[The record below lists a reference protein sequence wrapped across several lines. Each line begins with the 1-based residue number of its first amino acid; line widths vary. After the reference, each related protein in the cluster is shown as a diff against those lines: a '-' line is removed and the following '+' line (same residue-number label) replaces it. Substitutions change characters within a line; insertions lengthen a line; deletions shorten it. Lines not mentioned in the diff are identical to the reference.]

1 VTTLLV
7 LFAAIGLA
15 PFVVGLILARR
26 DIVPISVSS
35 LTGSVLLCA
44 LAFNLTFFWQELWLV
59 IPKALTPGLH
69 PILFHNDH
77 DWTGSVPIAELL
89 QGTGAVATFI
99 SGFGFAYLLSRL
111 RKVSGSW
118 RLFCFWMAFQGLY
131 QSLTQLAV
139 GTVLPGNDVGRALA
153 YLNVGQAG
161 RMALLL
167 VAVAAMAYTALT
179 LVRRF
184 PTEEAA
190 SSLPSATTPGVLLI
204 SALLA
209 VLLVIPFRLP
219 RNLIEAALIPLIVN
233 VIGAGWA
240 ILAVAILPAGP
251 HASKPVHAAIAGPAI
266 SLVAVLLV
274 FQLIL
279 RRGISL

>member
-1 VTTLLV
+1 MTTLIL
-7 LFAAIGLA
+7 LFATIGLA
-15 PFVVGLILARR
+15 PLALGLILSRR
-26 DIVPISVSS
+26 RLLAISASS
-35 LTGSVLLCA
+35 VTGSVLLCA

-77 DWTGSVPIAELL
+77 DWSGSAPITELL
-89 QGTGAVATFI
+89 QGSGAVATFI
-99 SGFGFAYLLSRL
+99 TGLGFAYSLTRL
-111 RKVSGSW
+111 RNASSSL

-139 GTVLPGNDVGRALA
+139 GTLLPGNDVGRALA

-161 RMALLL
+161 RIALLL

-179 LVRRF
+179 LARLF
-184 PTEEAA
+184 PTEKGG
-190 SSLPSATTPGVLLI
+190 SSLPSGITPSVLVT
-204 SALLA
+204 SALLS
-209 VLLVIPFRLP
+209 VLLVVPFRLP

-233 VIGAGWA
+233 VIGAGWT
-240 ILAVAILPAGP
+240 ILAMAILPAGSSI
-251 HASKPVHAAIAGPAI
+251 SKPARAAIAGPALG
-266 SLVAVLLV
+266 LVAVLLI

-279 RRGISL
+279 RRGISF